1 MRGATMLLAV
11 PCASASIS
19 CELCSAGATRAA
31 GSKSNATICQAR
43 TRSTARHEAEAA
55 RRDPIRASSCEAA
68 VVVPEAG
75 VNEWEPTT
83 IIHNDPPY
91 DPATAT
97 GRAAAHT
104 AEYMPV
110 RRVQLLAAAS
120 THAKARRR

>member
-1 MRGATMLLAV
+1 
-11 PCASASIS
+11 
-19 CELCSAGATRAA
+19 
-31 GSKSNATICQAR
+31 
-43 TRSTARHEAEAA
+43 
-55 RRDPIRASSCEAA
+55 
-68 VVVPEAG
+68 VPEAG